1 MANRGIENERGDATL
16 KKVARS
22 DASKR
27 IEKEIGRHKESKVR
41 GEKGRGRRTSSRT
54 ENRACCDN
62 EHSYLIVVGRMTRF
76 SLTGSSATLDEVEG

>member
-16 KKVARS
+16 KKVARPG
-22 DASKR
+22 ASR

-62 EHSYLIVVGRMTRF
+62 EHSSSSLVG
-76 SLTGSSATLDEVEG
+76 

>member
-16 KKVARS
+16 KKVARPG
-22 DASKR
+22 ASR
-27 IEKEIGRHKESKVR
+27 IEKEIGRYKESKVR